1 MTTGV
6 WRKATRSNNSGAC
19 VEVLEGTSSV
29 SVRDSKYQRN
39 PLNDPAAEPI
49 ITVTKAEWSAF
60 IERIARGESAFQPTQ
75 LRADAA
81 GDGSVRLMHADVIL
95 IYTPVEWEAF
105 VDGVCRG
112 EFDFAVPAVA

>member
-1 MTTGV
+1 MITGV

-19 VEVLEGTSSV
+19 VEVLEGTISV

-60 IERIARGESAFQPTQ
+60 IERIAGGETAFQSTQ
-75 LRADAA
+75 LRADSA
-81 GDGSVRLMHADVIL
+81 GDGSVRLTYANVTL
-95 IYTPVEWEAF
+95 IYTPAEWEAF

-112 EFDFAVPAVA
+112 EFDFMAPAVA

>member
-19 VEVLEGTSSV
+19 VEVLEGTSAV
-29 SVRDSKYQRN
+29 SIRDSKYLRN

-60 IERIARGESAFQPTQ
+60 IDEIAERESAFKPTRLQ
-75 LRADAA
+75 AITAS
-81 GDGSVRLMHADVIL
+81 DGTVHLTYSNVIL
-95 IYTPVEWEAF
+95 IYTPAEWDAF
-105 VDGVCRG
+105 VAGARGG
-112 EFDFAVPAVA
+112 EFDFATPAAA